1 MNFKKISTVCAFLF
15 PFFLMGQTFV
25 IPQPKI
31 WLRADSI
38 QTSDSQWRDVS
49 GNNVPATIGDTQ
61 LFQQVAY
68 LNYNRSLL
76 FTDNQTLSIDS
87 LFLDSKDMTVIIVYK
102 TDSLDEEQSLWKLT
116 ADTNSVGLTS
126 QKINGSDISIKYK
139 DNNQQGVIINS
150 LTQSIEMTDSVYYS
164 SFQIG
169 NGYDESLNGKVSE
182 FLFFNR
188 KLSNPEIIQQISY
201 LAVKYGV
208 TLQKTDYVASD
219 STTIWNYTDYPQFS
233 SSILGI
239 GRDDAM
245 GLNQKQSTGID
256 NKVIFGLGSEFATN
270 EGNTNVI
277 PNETFIIIGF
287 DTTGLKTQYEL
298 QIGTGEIFNAYGKGM
313 VQCTGTTIY
322 NYNTFLKVD
331 VKNWEGNLID
341 YKLIIDGNADG
352 VYTPQNISIYYP
364 DSLTADSILCFSNVV
379 WDNNLSG
386 KDCFSFITLSEN
398 EIDRLTQVSPLVRIV
413 GDNHIQ
419 NNTIS
424 NQMNSNSYNSEFG
437 NRYGLYPNPTRDNF
451 TIWAEYTNPTK
462 VEVTLYS
469 SEGKRLQS
477 WNGNGN
483 KSYQFTGTQTVPG
496 NYLIEIKSE
505 KESKTFKM
513 IVQ

>member
-277 PNETFIIIGF
+277 SNETFIIIGF

-398 EIDRLTQVSPLVRIV
+398 EIID
-413 GDNHIQ
+413 
-419 NNTIS
+419 
-424 NQMNSNSYNSEFG
+424 
-437 NRYGLYPNPTRDNF
+437 
-451 TIWAEYTNPTK
+451 
-462 VEVTLYS
+462 
-469 SEGKRLQS
+469 
-477 WNGNGN
+477 
-483 KSYQFTGTQTVPG
+483 
-496 NYLIEIKSE
+496 
-505 KESKTFKM
+505 
-513 IVQ
+513 